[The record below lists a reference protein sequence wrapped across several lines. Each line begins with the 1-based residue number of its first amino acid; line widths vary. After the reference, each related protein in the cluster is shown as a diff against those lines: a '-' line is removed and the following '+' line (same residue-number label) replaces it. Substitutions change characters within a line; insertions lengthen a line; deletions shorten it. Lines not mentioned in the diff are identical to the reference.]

1 MLEKVMKLNPVTYN
15 YSIISYEPGH
25 KLEIKKDAYAD
36 RQSGFLAQEVY
47 QLFPD
52 AVSKPLDESKNLW
65 AIDYSKLTVA
75 LTKAMQEQ
83 QQMIL
88 NQQGEIEKLKED
100 MAALKAGK

>member
-1 MLEKVMKLNPVTYN
+1 M
-15 YSIISYEPGH
+15 
-25 KLEIKKDAYAD
+25 
-36 RQSGFLAQEVY
+36 AQEVY